1 MQPYMVSRMPGG
13 ELGILLMVPLAR
25 RQSNMTAI
33 LVGGCDGD
41 NYGSLT
47 LLRLPKGQTIRGPM
61 QIENLIDGDDEISK
75 DLTLWNQQGSRVIRG
90 NLLVVPV
97 ENSLLY
103 VEPIFLEPEGAAYP
117 VLKRVAVSYA
127 GRVVAG
133 RTLEEGLSLLFDRS
147 KAVVETERRRDP
159 VSRPEDEDWIR
170 EVLED
175 ESTAD
180 EALRLFNEARDAIQ
194 RNDWALYGR
203 KLQELEET
211 LNRRVKES
219 KAD

>member
-1 MQPYMVSRMPGG
+1 M
-13 ELGILLMVPLAR
+13 
-25 RQSNMTAI
+25 
-33 LVGGCDGD
+33 
-41 NYGSLT
+41 
-47 LLRLPKGQTIRGPM
+47 
-61 QIENLIDGDDEISK
+61 
-75 DLTLWNQQGSRVIRG
+75 
-90 NLLVVPV
+90 VVPV

-133 RTLEEGLSLLFDRS
+133 RTLEESLNLLFDRS
-147 KAVVETERRRDP
+147 AAVVETEGGRDSAP
-159 VSRPEDEDWIR
+159 KPDEDINA
-170 EVLED
+170 VPQVSED

-194 RNDWALYGR
+194 RNDWGLYGR

-211 LNRRVKES
+211 LNRLVKES
-219 KAD
+219 KID